1 MNLHELNPMQRL
13 AAETTEGPLLIIAGA
28 GSGKTRTMTYRI
40 ANLLSKGVPASSIM
54 ALTFT
59 NKAAKEMLS
68 RVDKLTESSAGDAWI
83 GTFHSICVRILRR
96 DIEKIG
102 YQRSFVI
109 YDDDDQM
116 RVLKD
121 IFKRMDIDDKLL
133 PYREVKSN
141 ISDAKNK
148 LQSAD
153 EWFAQSHKDFR
164 SQKIHDIFR
173 SYDHT
178 LKQAN
183 ALDFDDLISKTL
195 QLLVDHPPVLSY
207 YQRRFTYVHV
217 DEYQDTNYAQY
228 SLVRL
233 LTQESQ
239 NLCVVGDDDQSI
251 YGWRGADIRN
261 ILEFQKDFPGAKVIK
276 LEQNYRSTSNILEA
290 ANAVISNNRGRME
303 KALWTEIGEGEKIKF
318 CNAGDEHEESAWV
331 CERIRVLHQK
341 GLPYS
346 QIAVLY
352 RMHAQSRVPE
362 EMLMRAG
369 IPYRIYGGTR
379 FYDRREIRDIIA
391 YLRLLLNPLDEV
403 SLKRIINVPKR
414 SIGDATV
421 AMLEQHAY
429 DQSIPLFSALTDL
442 PADLS
447 SRPRKCVSDFVSII
461 NKLTVMKEQLPLTE
475 FIKLVLDETGLLKQ
489 FEDTNDEE
497 LISKRENVLEFL
509 GAVQEFENLSDD
521 QTLEAFIENVALVS
535 DLDMQGDAPQFVTLM
550 TLHSAK
556 GLEYDAVFLIGME
569 EGVFPSARALME
581 DGRMEEERRLCYVG
595 ITRARKY
602 LSLSLARRRTL
613 FNQINFNPPSPF
625 IAEIPAAL
633 LADDWGKT
641 MRKHFGPADTQE
653 MSARRPA
660 QRQVKTGFG
669 IPGMGQDPLQIRG
682 VRKGF
687 IPSAAREDAEETV
700 SAAVFKPG
708 DKVLHKKFGE
718 GRVLEMTGTGTET
731 RTSIHFTAYGDK
743 QFALHVAPIVKM
755 G

>member
-1 MNLHELNPMQRL
+1 MDLHELNPMQRQ
-13 AAETTEGPLLIIAGA
+13 AAQTTEGPLLIIAGA

-40 ANLLSKGVPASSIM
+40 AYLLSKGVPAASIM

-59 NKAAKEMLS
+59 NKAAKEMLM
-68 RVDKLTESSAGDAWI
+68 RVDKLTGGSAADAWI

-109 YDDDDQM
+109 YDDDDQT

-121 IFKRMDIDDKLL
+121 IYKRMDIDDKQMT
-133 PYREVKSN
+133 YREVKSV
-141 ISDAKNK
+141 ISDAKNR
-148 LQSAD
+148 LLGAD

-173 SYDHT
+173 AYDTT
-178 LKQAN
+178 LKNAN

-207 YQRRFTYVHV
+207 YQQRFTYVHV
-217 DEYQDTNYAQY
+217 DEYQDTNFAQY

-261 ILEFQKDFPGAKVIK
+261 ILEFQKDFPNAKIIK
-276 LEQNYRSTSNILEA
+276 LEQNYRSNSTILDA
-290 ANAVISNNRGRME
+290 ANAVISNNEGRME
-303 KALWTEIGEGEKIKF
+303 KALWTDLGKGDKIKL
-318 CNAGDEHEESAWV
+318 CHAGDEHEESAWV

-341 GLPYS
+341 GLPYA

-379 FYDRREIRDIIA
+379 FYDRKEIRDIVA
-391 YLRLLLNPLDEV
+391 YLRLLTNPLDEV

-421 AMLEQHAY
+421 ATLEKHSERAN
-429 DQSIPLFSALTDL
+429 IPLFTTLSEM
-442 PADLS
+442 PEELS
-447 SRPRKCVSDFVSII
+447 SRPRKCVGDFLSMI
-461 NKLTVMKEQLPLTE
+461 NKLTELKDQLPLTE
-475 FIKLVLDETGLLKQ
+475 FIQVVLDETGLLGQ
-489 FEDTNDEE
+489 FENTNDEE

-509 GAVQEFENLSDD
+509 GAVQEFENLSEDH
-521 QTLEAFIENVALVS
+521 TLEAFLENVALVT
-535 DLDMQGDAPQFVTLM
+535 DLDMQSDAPQFVTLM

-569 EGVFPSARALME
+569 EGVFPSARALAE
-581 DGRMEEERRLCYVG
+581 DGRLEEERRLCYVG
-595 ITRARKY
+595 ITRARKH
-602 LSLSLARRRTL
+602 LALSLARRRTL
-613 FNQINFNPPSPF
+613 FNQISFNPPSSF
-625 IAEIPAAL
+625 ISEIPQEL

-641 MRKHFGPADTQE
+641 MRKHFGPADHQE
-653 MSARRPA
+653 MTVRRPV
-660 QRQVKTGFG
+660 QRQAKMGFG
-669 IPGMGQDPLQIRG
+669 IPGMGQKPLQIPG
-682 VRKGF
+682 VRRGF
-687 IPSAAREDAEETV
+687 IPSTAREEAEAT
-700 SAAVFKPG
+700 AAAMVFKPG

-718 GRVLEMTGTGTET
+718 GRVLELSGTGTDT
-731 RTSIHFTAYGDK
+731 RISIHFTAYGDK

>member
-1 MNLHELNPMQRL
+1 MDLQELNPMQRQ
-13 AAETTEGPLLIIAGA
+13 AAQTTEGPLLIIAGA

-40 ANLLSKGVPASSIM
+40 AYLLSKGVPASSIM

-59 NKAAKEMLS
+59 NKAAKEMLT
-68 RVDKLTESSAGDAWI
+68 RVDRLTGSTASEAWI

-109 YDDDDQM
+109 YDDDDQT

-121 IFKRMDIDDKLL
+121 VYKRLDIDDKLL
-133 PYREVKSN
+133 PLREVRAAV
-141 ISDAKNK
+141 SDGKNR
-148 LQSAD
+148 LLSAD

-173 SYDHT
+173 MYDQA

-183 ALDFDDLISKTL
+183 ALDFDDLIAKTL
-195 QLLVDHPPVLSY
+195 QLLVDHPPVLTY
-207 YQRRFTYVHV
+207 YQRRFQYVHV

-228 SLVRL
+228 QLVRL
-233 LTQESQ
+233 LTQESG

-261 ILEFQKDFPGAKVIK
+261 ILEFQKDFPGAQVIK
-276 LEQNYRSTSNILEA
+276 LEQNYRSTSSILDA
-290 ANAVISNNRGRME
+290 ANAVIAHNQGRMQ
-303 KALWTEIGEGEKIKF
+303 KTLWTDLGEGEKIKL

-341 GLPYS
+341 GMPFG

-379 FYDRREIRDIIA
+379 FYDRREIRDIVA
-391 YLRLLLNPLDEV
+391 YLRLLVNPLDEV

-421 AMLEQHAY
+421 ALLEEHAY
-429 DQSIPLFSALTDL
+429 ARGLPLYSALTDL
-442 PADLS
+442 PEQLS
-447 SRPRKCVSDFVSII
+447 SRPRKCVSDFVSMM
-461 NKLTVMKEQLPLTE
+461 NKLNAMKEQLSLTE
-475 FIKLVLDETGLLKQ
+475 FVQLVMDESGLIRQ
-489 FEDTNDEE
+489 YEDTNDEE
-497 LISKRENVLEFL
+497 LISKRENVLEFMS
-509 GAVQEFENLSDD
+509 AVQEFENLSDD
-521 QTLEAFIENVALVS
+521 KSLEAFLENVALVS
-535 DLDMQGDAPQFVTLM
+535 DLDMQAEAPQFVTLM

-556 GLEYDAVFLIGME
+556 GLEYDAVFMIGME
-569 EGVFPSARALME
+569 EGLFPSGRALME
-581 DGRMEEERRLCYVG
+581 EGRMEEERRLCYVG
-595 ITRARKY
+595 ITRARKSLF
-602 LSLSLARRRTL
+602 LSYARQRTL
-613 FNQINFNPPSPF
+613 FNQISFNPPSPF
-625 IAEIPAAL
+625 ISEIPKEL
-633 LADDWGKT
+633 LADDWGKA
-641 MRKHFGPADTQE
+641 MRKHFGVQTQSQSE
-653 MSARRPA
+653 FVTRRPA
-660 QRQVKTGFG
+660 QPRQSRMGFG
-669 IPGMGQDPLQIRG
+669 IPGMGQDPAQIPG

-687 IPSAAREDAEETV
+687 VPSAAQGEAEGTV
-700 SAAVFKPG
+700 FSPG
-708 DKVLHKKFGE
+708 DRVLHKKFGE
-718 GRVLEMTGTGTET
+718 GRVLELTGSGTDT
-731 RTSIHFTAYGDK
+731 RISIHFTAYGDK
-743 QFALHVAPIVKM
+743 QFALHVAPIVKL